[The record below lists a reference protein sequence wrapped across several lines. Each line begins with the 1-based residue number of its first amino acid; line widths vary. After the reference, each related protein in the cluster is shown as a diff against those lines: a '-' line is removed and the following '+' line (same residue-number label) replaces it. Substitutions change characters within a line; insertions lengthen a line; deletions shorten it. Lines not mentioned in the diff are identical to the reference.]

1 MRRTVIFLLLRFCL
15 DAGNDNREIVY
26 FRNTQAFGLFAC
38 CFCLSLFL
46 RKGYWKKQKHIVR
59 PYSIF
64 IFPLKLI
71 LHIRLKGLLQKMV
84 LNYNDNIITPTS
96 FNHYKVPF
104 EILKEPECAGLRNM
118 LFVLFSIKYLK
129 VASLYTLINAL
140 FFNGLEDM
148 SIKCLLFTFTQVL
161 PFYWK

>member
-15 DAGNDNREIVY
+15 ESGNDNREILY
-26 FRNTQAFGLFAC
+26 FRNTQVFGLFAC
-38 CFCLSLFL
+38 CLSLFL

-59 PYSIF
+59 PYSVF

-71 LHIRLKGLLQKMV
+71 LHIRLNGLLQKVV

-96 FNHYKVPF
+96 FNHYKVLF
-104 EILKEPECAGLRNM
+104 EILKEPERAGLRNM
-118 LFVLFSIKYLK
+118 VFVLFSIKYLK

-140 FFNGLEDM
+140 FFNGLEE
-148 SIKCLLFTFTQVL
+148 C
-161 PFYWK
+161 P